1 MTHTCQKK
9 SIMFVAGFLA
19 FVMRTCVLAAY
30 GYRKISRELRLQKL
44 MRNNVVIEIT
54 DLNIKAPVLEGTDNE
69 ALSIAAGHFIGTS
82 EVGIGNYCIAGHSSI
97 IYKEFFNNLKNVEL
111 DMSIN
116 LYDKSKKCY
125 I

>member
-19 FVMRTCVLAAY
+19 FVMGTCVLAAY

-54 DLNIKAPVLEGTDNE
+54 DLNIKAPVLEGTDNG
-69 ALSIAAGHFIGTS
+69 SFVDCRGTFHR
-82 EVGIGNYCIAGHSSI
+82 YQ
-97 IYKEFFNNLKNVEL
+97 
-111 DMSIN
+111 
-116 LYDKSKKCY
+116 
-125 I
+125 

>member
-1 MTHTCQKK
+1 
-9 SIMFVAGFLA
+9 MFVAGFLA
-19 FVMRTCVLAAY
+19 FVMGTCVLAAY
-30 GYRKISRELRLQKL
+30 GYRKISRELRLQQL
-44 MRNNVVIEIT
+44 MRSNVVIEIT